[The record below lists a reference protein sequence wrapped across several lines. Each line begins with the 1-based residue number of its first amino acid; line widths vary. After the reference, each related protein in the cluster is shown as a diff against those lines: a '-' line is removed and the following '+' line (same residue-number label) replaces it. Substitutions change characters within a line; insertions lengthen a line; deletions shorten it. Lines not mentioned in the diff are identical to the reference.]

1 MRRSACLL
9 WTVPKRNRPTRKRTA
24 PTVKLIVNGEERD
37 VAEGLTVARL
47 LEMMEVSKTGTAVAR
62 NDRVVRRDE
71 QGGTAIEEGDRIE
84 IIRAVAG
91 G

>member
-1 MRRSACLL
+1 M
-9 WTVPKRNRPTRKRTA
+9 
-24 PTVKLIVNGEERD
+24 KLIVNGEERN

-47 LEMMEVSKTGTAVAR
+47 LEEMQVPEKGTAVAR
-62 NDRVVRRDE
+62 NDRVVKRAE
-71 QGGTAIEEGDRIE
+71 QGGTRIEAGDRIE

>member
-1 MRRSACLL
+1 M
-9 WTVPKRNRPTRKRTA
+9 
-24 PTVKLIVNGEERD
+24 KLTVNGEERD

-47 LEMMEVSKTGTAVAR
+47 LEMMEVPPKGTAVAR
-62 NDRVVRRDE
+62 NDCVVRRDE
-71 QGGTAIEEGDRIE
+71 HGGTRIEEGDRIE